1 MRVGFDASPVRRFP
15 SGVGH
20 YAASLLEALAVNHPE
35 HQYLVLSHLAR
46 TPFAASNMIPTQ
58 RRAFPI
64 KEIWMQLWLPRILK
78 RFRPDICHFTNGVAP
93 LRMELPY
100 VLSVHDLS
108 LIRHPEWHPRSRRLW
123 MRRIFRPSALRA
135 AGILCD
141 SEAAR
146 KDVLAWIQVDPSCV
160 RVVPLAARRSFSRR
174 CSDHEKSAV
183 RKKYGLQKKFFLYVG
198 NLEPRKNLSLLMRA
212 FKEADLPDFDLV
224 LAGRRAWL
232 WRDVL
237 LEIGRERMES
247 KVKLLDYVP
256 EGDLAALYQCASVF
270 VYPSRMEGFG
280 LPLVEAMTSETPV
293 VTSRVEPLV
302 SLAGDAA
309 WLAHPDDEKEWRQAL
324 EDAASSEKERASRS
338 LRAKQLAAQYSWER
352 TARET
357 LRCYEAA
364 LSRARETP
372 V

>member
-1 MRVGFDASPVRRFP
+1 
-15 SGVGH
+15 
-20 YAASLLEALAVNHPE
+20 L
-35 HQYLVLSHLAR
+35 Q
-46 TPFAASNMIPTQ
+46 
-58 RRAFPI
+58 
-64 KEIWMQLWLPRILK
+64 

-93 LRMELPY
+93 LRMEFPY

-123 MRRIFRPSALRA
+123 MRRILRPSALRA

-146 KDVLAWIQVDPSCV
+146 KDVLAWIQVEPSCV
-160 RVVPLAARRSFSRR
+160 RVVPLAARRSFLRR
-174 CSDHEKSAV
+174 CSDQEKSAV
-183 RKKYGLQKKFFLYVG
+183 RKKYGLQNKFFLYVG

-212 FKEADLPDFDLV
+212 FKEADLADFDLV

-232 WRDVL
+232 WKDVL

-247 KVKLLDYVP
+247 KIKLLDYVP

-309 WLAHPDDEKEWRQAL
+309 WLAHPDDEQEWREAL
-324 EDAASSEKERASRS
+324 KEAASSEKERVSRAR
-338 LRAKQLAAQYSWER
+338 RAKQLAAQYSWER
-352 TARET
+352 AARET
-357 LRCYEAA
+357 LRFYEAA
-364 LSRARETP
+364 LSRTNSCIR
-372 V
+372 

>member
-1 MRVGFDASPVRRFP
+1 
-15 SGVGH
+15 
-20 YAASLLEALAVNHPE
+20 
-35 HQYLVLSHLAR
+35 
-46 TPFAASNMIPTQ
+46 
-58 RRAFPI
+58 
-64 KEIWMQLWLPRILK
+64 
-78 RFRPDICHFTNGVAP
+78 
-93 LRMELPY
+93 
-100 VLSVHDLS
+100 
-108 LIRHPEWHPRSRRLW
+108 
-123 MRRIFRPSALRA
+123 
-135 AGILCD
+135 
-141 SEAAR
+141 
-146 KDVLAWIQVDPSCV
+146 
-160 RVVPLAARRSFSRR
+160 
-174 CSDHEKSAV
+174 
-183 RKKYGLQKKFFLYVG
+183 
-198 NLEPRKNLSLLMRA
+198 
-212 FKEADLPDFDLV
+212 
-224 LAGRRAWL
+224 
-232 WRDVL
+232 
-237 LEIGRERMES
+237 MES

-372 V
+372 I